1 MPPPLGGHGARGFM
15 SEEEKASLPKV
26 TPALLKRV
34 FSCLTPYWKQL
45 ILTLLCIILSSVF
58 ILLPSILTGKIIDE
72 GLIGRNLSKLIFYL
86 ALSFA
91 VTLGANLIQV
101 AESYINTWIA
111 QHITFDMRNTMFTHL
126 QKMSQRFFT
135 SNNQG
140 DIITRM
146 TGDISGVEQV
156 VTSTFSSILSNS
168 ITLVVALVAMFR
180 KNWILALLGIII
192 VPAFTLP
199 TRRAGKTRW
208 SITREAQECTD
219 EINGI
224 LNETMSVS
232 GQLLVKLFCR
242 EDHEYGKYRDVNGR
256 LIRLHIKESMAG
268 RWFRVVLSLFTNI
281 GPMLLYLVG
290 GILMMRYDSSLTV
303 GDITVLVALL
313 GKTYG
318 PVNSL
323 LNIQVEWMRSMALFT
338 RIFEYFDMPVEIENI
353 PGALVPKKAT
363 GSVKF
368 THVDFSYE
376 PDRQILKDVNFT
388 LESGYSVA
396 IVGPS
401 GSGKS
406 TIINLIPR
414 LYDVTGGSVTFDGV
428 DVRHLDLAFLRRNVG
443 VVTQDSY
450 LFNGTI
456 RENLLYARPDATEQD
471 LLDACGKANILDF
484 ILAQPDGLDTMVGNR
499 GLKLSGGEKQ
509 RVSIA
514 RVLLKDPAL
523 LIFDEAT
530 SALDSISESK
540 IQEAIDPLIE
550 SRTSIL
556 IAHRLS
562 TILAAD
568 EILVVK
574 EGQIVERGQHRD
586 LVKAGGVYTEL
597 YETQFSRALEN
608 EDTEQ
613 ETGQEK

>member
-1 MPPPLGGHGARGFM
+1 MPPPPNHGSRGFM

-45 ILTLLCIILSSVF
+45 ILTLLCIIVSSVF
-58 ILLPSILTGKIIDE
+58 VLLPSILTGKIIDE

-168 ITLVVALVAMFR
+168 ITLVVALIAMFR

-199 TRRAGKTRW
+199 TRKAGKTRW

-242 EDHEYGKYRDVNGR
+242 EEHEYEKYRDVNGR

-290 GILMMRYDSSLTV
+290 GILMMKYDSSLTV

-368 THVDFSYE
+368 SHVDFYYE
-376 PDRQILKDVNFT
+376 PDRQILKDVSFT
-388 LESGYSVA
+388 LESGHSVA

-414 LYDVTGGSVTFDGV
+414 LYDVTGGNVTFDGV
-428 DVRHLDLAFLRRNVG
+428 DVRHLDLGFLRRNVG
-443 VVTQDSY
+443 V
-450 LFNGTI
+450 
-456 RENLLYARPDATEQD
+456 
-471 LLDACGKANILDF
+471 
-484 ILAQPDGLDTMVGNR
+484 
-499 GLKLSGGEKQ
+499 
-509 RVSIA
+509 
-514 RVLLKDPAL
+514 
-523 LIFDEAT
+523 
-530 SALDSISESK
+530 
-540 IQEAIDPLIE
+540 
-550 SRTSIL
+550 
-556 IAHRLS
+556 
-562 TILAAD
+562 
-568 EILVVK
+568 
-574 EGQIVERGQHRD
+574 
-586 LVKAGGVYTEL
+586 
-597 YETQFSRALEN
+597 
-608 EDTEQ
+608 
-613 ETGQEK
+613 

>member
-101 AESYINTWIA
+101 AESFINTWIA

-232 GQLLVKLFCR
+232 ASSLSSF
-242 EDHEYGKYRDVNGR
+242 
-256 LIRLHIKESMAG
+256 SAG
-268 RWFRVVLSLFTNI
+268 RITSTGNTET
-281 GPMLLYLVG
+281 
-290 GILMMRYDSSLTV
+290 STV
-303 GDITVLVALL
+303 A
-313 GKTYG
+313 
-318 PVNSL
+318 
-323 LNIQVEWMRSMALFT
+323 
-338 RIFEYFDMPVEIENI
+338 
-353 PGALVPKKAT
+353 
-363 GSVKF
+363 
-368 THVDFSYE
+368 
-376 PDRQILKDVNFT
+376 
-388 LESGYSVA
+388 
-396 IVGPS
+396 
-401 GSGKS
+401 
-406 TIINLIPR
+406 
-414 LYDVTGGSVTFDGV
+414 
-428 DVRHLDLAFLRRNVG
+428 
-443 VVTQDSY
+443 
-450 LFNGTI
+450 
-456 RENLLYARPDATEQD
+456 
-471 LLDACGKANILDF
+471 
-484 ILAQPDGLDTMVGNR
+484 
-499 GLKLSGGEKQ
+499 
-509 RVSIA
+509 
-514 RVLLKDPAL
+514 
-523 LIFDEAT
+523 
-530 SALDSISESK
+530 
-540 IQEAIDPLIE
+540 
-550 SRTSIL
+550 
-556 IAHRLS
+556 
-562 TILAAD
+562 
-568 EILVVK
+568 
-574 EGQIVERGQHRD
+574 
-586 LVKAGGVYTEL
+586 
-597 YETQFSRALEN
+597 
-608 EDTEQ
+608 
-613 ETGQEK
+613 